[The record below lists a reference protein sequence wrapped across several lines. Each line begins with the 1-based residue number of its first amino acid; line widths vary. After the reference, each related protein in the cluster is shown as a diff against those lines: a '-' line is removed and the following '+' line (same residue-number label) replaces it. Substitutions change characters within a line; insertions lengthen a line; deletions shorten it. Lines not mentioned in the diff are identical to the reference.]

1 MKKLILPAFLTLGLV
16 CQLVAQKP
24 KDIRKKTQS
33 PPIQLIEVQ
42 EPANY
47 QKIGVPESPRIF
59 EGTSDIRTLPFLPR
73 PSRALPSGF
82 KVITTEGDL
91 PTMIKGTL
99 PETPSREL
107 PLSTRAYQYMD
118 AVKSAMQIKSPSD
131 EFEIKSVETDELGQ
145 THVRLQQKF
154 GNIPVWGSELIV
166 HERNGKIDEVNGF
179 YFPTPELTS
188 SSTDPSV
195 LNTTAKVSQ
204 STAESSVQADL
215 SIKTNFSILNTE
227 ALKMIG
233 GAQFRSELVIFH
245 VNDKKNAEKLAWHIS
260 AYPNVLHKYEYFVDA
275 QTNQIIDSY
284 TSSCD
289 LLGHIHK
296 NEINPSKSITHI
308 DKEEPSNNVT
318 VPTILPV
325 MDGATTANATD
336 LLNQTRVVNTYQ
348 VGNTYYLMDASRNMF
363 KSATSTMPGNPVG
376 VIQTFDNRN
385 TDDGPAYF
393 ITSGNNSWSAST
405 KGVSAHY
412 NAGKAFDYFRTTHLR
427 NSINGKG
434 GNISSYINVTD
445 QSVQMDN
452 AYWNGEAM
460 FYGNGKDFFAS
471 LPKALDV
478 AGHEI
483 SHGVI
488 QNTANLRYQGESG
501 ALNESF
507 ADIFGAMIDRD
518 DWKMGE
524 DVIIDRTSFPT
535 GALRDLSNPYNGGTK
550 VGDPSYQPKFY
561 SERYTGSQDNGGVHI
576 NSGITNYAF
585 YLFANNASVGK
596 DKAEKIYYRALVTY
610 LVASS
615 KFIDLRA
622 AVEQS
627 CKDLYPSDAT
637 ILAAAQ
643 NAFTQVGIGS
653 GGNTTATA
661 YQQDLPVN
669 PGTDW
674 IISVSHDTTKLI
686 LSSSTGLQPTTLYS
700 KGVFS
705 RPSITDDG
713 STIFFISADKRMRSV
728 SINWATGQFD
738 TLTIENQPI
747 WNNVAISR
755 DGRKIAANFY
765 DRDSL
770 IWVYSYDTRQQKYFK
785 IYTPTTS
792 QNAPTKKN
800 AKYSDALEWD
810 HFGENV
816 MYDAFNSIP
825 GDLGA
830 DIEYWDIGF
839 INVWSNATKNFGTGT
854 VEKLFSSLSEN
865 TSIGN
870 PTFAKN
876 SPYVIAFD
884 YIESTNQGD
893 DYYLLA
899 TNTQT
904 GDVTTNSS
912 GIYANNTLGVPS
924 YSRTDN
930 RLLFTTEDAAGKN
943 QIRTIALGSNKIE
956 PATGNALVKSDA
968 QKGNWFANGKRI
980 LSSTNDL
987 DKTTV
992 SISPNPF
999 SDNIS
1004 VEVNAEKAGTGSI
1017 EVYDLVGRKVIN
1029 TPLSITI
1036 GKNAASLPTHQLQ
1049 SGAYL
1054 LKITIEGK
1062 SLTSKIMKL

>member
-1 MKKLILPAFLTLGLV
+1 MKKLILLAFLTLSLV
-16 CQLVAQKP
+16 CQIAAQKP
-24 KDIRKKTQS
+24 KDIRNKTQS
-33 PPIQLIEVQ
+33 PSARVIEIQ
-42 EPANY
+42 EPADY
-47 QKIGVPESPRIF
+47 RKIGVPESPRIF
-59 EGTSDIRTLPFLPR
+59 EGTSNIRTLPLLPR

-99 PETPSREL
+99 PETSSREL
-107 PLSTRAYQYMD
+107 PISTRAFQYLD
-118 AVKSAMQIKSPSD
+118 AVKAAMQIKNPSD
-131 EFEIKSVETDELGQ
+131 EFEIKNIETDELGQ
-145 THVRLQQKF
+145 THVRMHQKL
-154 GNIPVWGSELIV
+154 GNIPVWGSEVIL
-166 HERNGKIDEVNGF
+166 HERNSKIDEVNGF

-188 SSTDPSV
+188 SSTTPSV
-195 LNTTAKVSQ
+195 LSTTAKVSQ

-215 SIKTNFSILNTE
+215 SIKTNFSVLNTD

-245 VNDKKNAEKLAWHIS
+245 ANDKKNAEKLVWHVS
-260 AYPNVLHKYEYFVDA
+260 AYPNVLHRYEYFVDA

-296 NEINPSKSITHI
+296 NEINPTKSIVHT
-308 DKEEPSNNVT
+308 NVET
-318 VPTILPV
+318 SLNSINIPTLLPV
-325 MDGATTANATD
+325 MDGASTANAMD

-348 VGNTYYLMDASRNMF
+348 VGSTYYLIDASRNMY
-363 KSATSTMPGNPVG
+363 KSTTSTMPGNPVG

-393 ITSGNNSWSAST
+393 ITSSNNSWSAST

-412 NAGKAFDYFRTTHLR
+412 NAGRAFDYFRTTHVR

-445 QSVQMDN
+445 QGDQMDN

-524 DVIIDRTSFPT
+524 DVIVDRTSFPS
-535 GALRDLSNPYNGGTK
+535 GALRDLSNPHNGGTK
-550 VGDPSYQPKFY
+550 IGDPSYQPQTY
-561 SERYTGSQDNGGVHI
+561 TERYTGSQDNGGVHI
-576 NSGITNYAF
+576 NSGIVNYAF
-585 YLFANNASVGK
+585 YLFTNNASVGK
-596 DKAEKIYYRALVTY
+596 DKAEKIYYRALTTY

-622 AVEQS
+622 AIEQS
-627 CKDLYPSDAT
+627 CKDLYPSDVT
-637 ILAAAQ
+637 ILTAAQ
-643 NAFTQVGIGS
+643 SAFTQVGVGN
-653 GGNTTATA
+653 GGNTTGTA

-669 PGTDW
+669 PGADW
-674 IISVSHDTTKLI
+674 IISVSHDTTKLV
-686 LSSSTGLQPTTLYS
+686 LSTSTGLQPTTLYS

-713 STIFFISADKRMRSV
+713 STIFFISTDKRMRAV
-728 SINWATGQFD
+728 NINWTTGQFD
-738 TLTIENQPI
+738 TITIENNPI

-755 DGRKIAANFY
+755 DGKKIAANFD

-770 IWVYSYDTRQQKYFK
+770 IWVYSYDTRQSKYFK

-792 QNAPTKKN
+792 QNSTNKNN

-810 HFGENV
+810 HFGEYV
-816 MYDAFNSIP
+816 MYDAFNSIS
-825 GDLGA
+825 GNLGA

-839 INVWSNATKNFGTGT
+839 INVWSNPTKNFASGT
-854 VEKLFSSLSEN
+854 VEKLFNNLSEN

-884 YIESTNQGD
+884 YIESTTQSD

-899 TNTQT
+899 TNLQT
-904 GDVTTNSS
+904 GDVTTNST

-943 QIRTIALGSNKIE
+943 QIRTITLGANKIE

-968 QKGNWFANGKRI
+968 QKGNWFANGKRV
-980 LSSTNDL
+980 LTSTNDL
-987 DKTTV
+987 DKTAV

-999 SDNIS
+999 NNNIS
-1004 VEVNAEKAGTGSI
+1004 VEVTAEKSGTGSI
-1017 EVYDLVGRKVIN
+1017 EIFDLVGRKVIN
-1029 TPLSITI
+1029 TPLSISI
-1036 GKNAASLPTHQLQ
+1036 GKNAVSLPTPQLQ
-1049 SGAYL
+1049 AGIYL

-1062 SLTSKIMKL
+1062 SLTSKIMKI